1 MYAPTIYD
9 WTMYVG
15 TIGFFIAL
23 IFLFVRMLPVISIF
37 EVRTLLPQAEVKNH
51 GEDGHTHEHSGQ
63 GVVGVQ
69 TDHMDQINLP
79 KGEDTE

>member
-1 MYAPTIYD
+1 MYTPTIYD

-37 EVRTLLPQAEVKNH
+37 EVRTLLPQAEVKHHGDHHH
-51 GEDGHTHEHSGQ
+51 GEIE
-63 GVVGVQ
+63 
-69 TDHMDQINLP
+69 TDHMDQINTP